1 VQRLGEALNKP
12 IGSLVVGMVIV
23 AVCVFL
29 YFGYYLP
36 RTTTA
41 PGSPSTTRTERT
53 EPTTTVEEKPRP
65 ATRSQ
70 YER

>member
-1 VQRLGEALNKP
+1 VQRLWEALNKP
-12 IGSLVVGMVIV
+12 IGFLVVAAVIV

-41 PGSPSTTRTERT
+41 PGSPSTTRTEL
-53 EPTTTVEEKPRP
+53 TTTVEETSRP
-65 ATRSQ
+65 ATGSQ

>member
-12 IGSLVVGMVIV
+12 IGSLVVVVVIV

-41 PGSPSTTRTERT
+41 PGSPSTTRTEPT